1 MTPKNIISEVISR
14 TLTFFDFIN
23 LNWNTFIPSHEL
35 SELYE
40 EIIDYRKDD
49 GGEFWINYKIAL
61 IDTLESLLKPQ

>member
-40 EIIDYRKDD
+40 EIIDYQKDD
-49 GGEFWINYKIAL
+49 GSEFWINYKIAL

>member
-35 SELYE
+35 SQLYE
-40 EIIDYRKDD
+40 EIIDYQKDD
-49 GGEFWINYKIAL
+49 GSEFWINYKIAL

>member
-1 MTPKNIISEVISR
+1 MTPKNIISEVISG

-40 EIIDYRKDD
+40 EIIDYQKDD
-49 GGEFWINYKIAL
+49 GSEFWINYKIAL